1 MIAALGAGVWI
12 TLTTVGYGD
21 ITPTSPLA
29 HFLAMMEAV
38 IGQFYLTVLV
48 ASLVGSVLS
57 NRQQGGGP
65 QAGHNHVGLPPYRL
79 PGRGQRLIQAPAAPI
94 GEQGLAPIQ
103 GVQGSDSAPASRPG
117 SLEADGRLL
126 IPIREV
132 ILMATDS
139 SCCGLSGIQSPSRAA
154 RCPQSMSWSTRA

>member
-57 NRQQGGGP
+57 NRQQ
-65 QAGHNHVGLPPYRL
+65 
-79 PGRGQRLIQAPAAPI
+79 
-94 GEQGLAPIQ
+94 
-103 GVQGSDSAPASRPG
+103 
-117 SLEADGRLL
+117 
-126 IPIREV
+126 
-132 ILMATDS
+132 
-139 SCCGLSGIQSPSRAA
+139 
-154 RCPQSMSWSTRA
+154 